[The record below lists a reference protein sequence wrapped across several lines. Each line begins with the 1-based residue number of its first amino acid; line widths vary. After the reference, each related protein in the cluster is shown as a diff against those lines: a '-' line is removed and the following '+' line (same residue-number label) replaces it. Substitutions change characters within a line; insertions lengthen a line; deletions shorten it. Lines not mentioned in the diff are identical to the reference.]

1 MAAYDDTGHRGPA
14 PRPGRGAPAPR
25 EGGHLRL
32 VGAVPA
38 GLDGGAGVAGR
49 VACAERLAICLEGGD
64 VSEAR
69 AREMAEEDAAVQR
82 CGRMCTCR
90 EVGS

>member
-1 MAAYDDTGHRGPA
+1 MAAYDDTGPGGSA
-14 PRPGRGAPAPR
+14 PQPRRDAPSPR
-25 EGGHLRL
+25 AAGHLWL

-38 GLDGGAGVAGR
+38 GRDGGAGVAGR

-69 AREMAEEDAAVQR
+69 ARELAEEDAAAQR

-90 EVGS
+90 ES